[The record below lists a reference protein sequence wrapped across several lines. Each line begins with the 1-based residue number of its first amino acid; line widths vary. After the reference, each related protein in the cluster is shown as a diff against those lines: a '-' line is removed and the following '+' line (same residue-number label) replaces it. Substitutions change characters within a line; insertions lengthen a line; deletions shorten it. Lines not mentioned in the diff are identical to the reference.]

1 MTTQATLKIP
11 AMHCG
16 GCAKSVTANLE
27 KLSGVEVTETD
38 PESKLVQLQFEES
51 TISLDEIR
59 EALDQV
65 GFSPEDEPTENAGKE
80 EPK

>member
-1 MTTQATLKIP
+1 MTQEATLRIP
-11 AMHCG
+11 ALHCG
-16 GCAKSVTANLE
+16 GCAATVTGILE
-27 KLSGVEVTETD
+27 TLSGVEVTKTD

-65 GFSPEDEPTENAGKE
+65 GFSPEDEPTRNAGKE

>member
-27 KLSGVEVTETD
+27 KLPGVEVTDTD
-38 PESKLVQLQFEES
+38 PESKLVQFDFDDS
-51 TISLDEIR
+51 AISLEEIR
-59 EALDQV
+59 EALDQI
-65 GFSPEDEPTENAGKE
+65 GFSPED
-80 EPK
+80 

>member
-27 KLSGVEVTETD
+27 KLPGVEVTDTD
-38 PESKLVQLQFEES
+38 PESKLVQLDFDDS
-51 TISLDEIR
+51 AISLDEIR
-59 EALDQV
+59 DSLDQI
-65 GFSPEDEPTENAGKE
+65 GFSPED
-80 EPK
+80 

>member
-1 MTTQATLKIP
+1 MTKETTLKIP

-27 KLSGVEVTETD
+27 KLPGVEVTESD

-51 TISLDEIR
+51 TTSLEEIR
-59 EALDQV
+59 EALDQI
-65 GFSPEDEPTENAGKE
+65 GFSPED
-80 EPK
+80 

>member
-27 KLSGVEVTETD
+27 KLPGVEVTGSD
-38 PESKLVQLQFEES
+38 PESMLVQLDFDDS
-51 TISLDEIR
+51 ATSLEEIR
-59 EALDQV
+59 EALDQI
-65 GFSPEDEPTENAGKE
+65 GFSPED
-80 EPK
+80 

>member
-1 MTTQATLKIP
+1 MTKEATLKIP

-27 KLSGVEVTETD
+27 KLPGVEVTESD

-51 TISLDEIR
+51 TTSLEEIR
-59 EALDQV
+59 EALDQI
-65 GFSPEDEPTENAGKE
+65 GFSPED
-80 EPK
+80 

>member
-1 MTTQATLKIP
+1 MTREATLKIP
-11 AMHCG
+11 ALHCG
-16 GCAKSVTANLE
+16 GCAATVTGILE
-27 KLSGVEVTETD
+27 KLPGVEVTETD
-38 PESKLVQLQFEES
+38 PESKLVQLDFEES

-65 GFSPEDEPTENAGKE
+65 GFSPEDEPTRDAGKE

>member
-1 MTTQATLKIP
+1 MTQEATLRIP
-11 AMHCG
+11 ALHCG
-16 GCAKSVTANLE
+16 DCATTVTGILE
-27 KLSGVEVTETD
+27 ALSGVEVTETD

-65 GFSPEDEPTENAGKE
+65 GFSPEDEPTRDAGKE

>member
-1 MTTQATLKIP
+1 MTQEATLRIP
-11 AMHCG
+11 ALHCG
-16 GCAKSVTANLE
+16 GCATTVTGILE
-27 KLSGVEVTETD
+27 ALSGVEVTETD

-65 GFSPEDEPTENAGKE
+65 GFSPEDEPTRNVGKE